1 MIHDMNFKVIEKRN
15 GLFPNEKPY
24 HTYIFVRNG
33 LYTYSPQDDRE
44 YDCIEFEVDYIHES
58 DSIGIIFQYYG
69 IAVANRVV
77 SCRISKETALFLRE
91 SFPNE
96 LLVPAEAGPNIMAWY
111 SDVCSDELKTMIE
124 LMRN

>member
-1 MIHDMNFKVIEKRN
+1 MIHNMNFKVIEKRN

-58 DSIGIIFQYYG
+58 GSIELMFRYYG

-77 SCRISKETALFLRE
+77 SCRITKETALFIRE
-91 SFPNE
+91 SFPDE
-96 LLVPAEAGPNIMAWY
+96 LLISAGDGTNIMAWH
-111 SDVCSDELKTMIE
+111 SDVCSDSLKTTIE
-124 LMRN
+124 LMN